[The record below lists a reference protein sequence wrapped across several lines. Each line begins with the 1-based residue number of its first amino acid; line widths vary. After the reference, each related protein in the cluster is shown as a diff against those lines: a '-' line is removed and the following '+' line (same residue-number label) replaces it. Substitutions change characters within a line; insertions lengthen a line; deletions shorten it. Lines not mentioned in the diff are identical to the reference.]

1 MSPNRPLKVDD
12 IKKPELTEGAHPFAE
27 EQPQGKQAD
36 AHAPVDYTGAYEA
49 AGQSS
54 GGLLVIMSIIGLLAS
69 ALPLTA
75 YIWAQ
80 AGWLLGT
87 FGWLVSWIIALPTF
101 IYASNDLK
109 SIRLGRFIEKGLG
122 LVRAAF
128 WLSLSTIVISIS
140 TVVVVLFFNGG

>member
-36 AHAPVDYTGAYEA
+36 AQAPVDYRGAYEA
-49 AGQSS
+49 ADQSS
-54 GGLLVIMSIIGLLAS
+54 GALLLFMAIIGLLAS
-69 ALPLTA
+69 ALPMTG
-75 YIWAQ
+75 YVWPQ

-87 FGWLVSWIIALPTF
+87 FGWLVSWIISLPTF
-101 IYASNDLK
+101 IYANNSLK
-109 SIRLGRFIEKGLG
+109 SIRLGRFIEKGQW
-122 LVRAAF
+122 LVWLAF
-128 WLSLSTIVISIS
+128 WSSLLTIVISIS